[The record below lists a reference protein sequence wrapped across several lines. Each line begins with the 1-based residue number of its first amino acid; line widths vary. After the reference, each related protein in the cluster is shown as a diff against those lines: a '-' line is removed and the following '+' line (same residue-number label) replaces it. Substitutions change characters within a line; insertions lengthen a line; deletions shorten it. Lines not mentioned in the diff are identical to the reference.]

1 MKKIVLIL
9 AALALAGTLSAAAP
23 TERIFVSTDRSAY
36 LAGDAVWCSLTC
48 LDENGLFS
56 NASAV
61 SYVELVSEEG
71 TACTAKIGLLE
82 GRGAG
87 SFRIPVT
94 TPTGTYRILAYTAVN
109 AAENGTP
116 WLAGSRL
123 VTVFNTTS
131 RARVAG
137 NVVIGSG
144 NAPLAQEEHPAAEG
158 LLELSARVRLPKG
171 QSAVLSLHNGGA
183 AASVSLSIYHADDLP
198 EGAREN
204 TPAGFL
210 KALPASVSPVRAF
223 TVENDG
229 EIISARIR
237 GAVLKADDLTLATLS
252 AAGSPTDLYIGRTE
266 GDDRLRFYTSN
277 IYGNREIVC
286 EVAQLDRQEGYIDFE
301 SPFLFP
307 ETGPLPKLMLDPA
320 LRPDLNAR
328 KASLRA
334 EKTRR
339 IDTLITF
346 MTHREDLLLASIPSR
361 RYHLDDYTRFHS
373 VKEILVEIT
382 PELHLRMDH
391 GEPSLQLTYSDA
403 LERRSDRT
411 DNIAVMMDGVLLSD
425 LNLLLN
431 FLRPA
436 ARVRADAAARNRELH
451 HQEELRHRPPLPG
464 QRAGGG
470 FPGRRLPGRL
480 QRRRSGRGG
489 TGPAPAPVL
498 APDPEP
504 GGRFRLPP
512 GIQYAG
518 LRRPFQGRRR
528 RLHGRR
534 EAGLSR
540 ILLRGG
546 IDFSTSLK
554 MTMKSGGP

>member
-1 MKKIVLIL
+1 MKKLIL
-9 AALALAGTLSAAAP
+9 TLTALALAGALSVAAP

-131 RARVAG
+131 RARVVS
-137 NVVIGSG
+137 NVVVGSG
-144 NAPLAQEEHPAAEG
+144 NAPVVQEERPVAEG
-158 LLELSARVRLPKG
+158 QLELSSRIRLQKG
-171 QSAVLSLHNGGA
+171 QSAVLNLHNGGA

-198 EGAREN
+198 EGGREN

-210 KALPASVSPVRAF
+210 KALPASVSTVRAV

-237 GAVLKADDLTLATLS
+237 GTVLNADDLTLATLS
-252 AAGSPTDLYIGRTE
+252 AAGSPTDLYIGRAE

-286 EVAQLDRQEGYIDFE
+286 EVSQLDRQEGYIDFE

-307 ETGPLPKLMLDPA
+307 ETGPLPKLALDPS

-328 KASLRA
+328 KAALRA
-334 EKTRR
+334 EKAHR
-339 IDTLITF
+339 IDTLTTF
-346 MTHREDLLLASIPSR
+346 MTHREDLLLASIPAR

-382 PELHLRMDH
+382 PELHLRTDH
-391 GEPSLQLTYSDA
+391 GVPSILLTYSDV

-431 FLRPA
+431 FDAMLLEDIDIYDQPLVCGRTPLHGIVNFITKKNYVTALHFPASVRVVDFQGVAYPVAYNGAVPEGEGQDLRQLLYWHPILNLEA
-436 ARVRADAAARNRELH
+436 GSDYRLEFNT
-451 HQEELRHRPPLPG
+451 PG
-464 QRAGGG
+464 YA
-470 FPGRRLPGRL
+470 
-480 QRRRSGRGG
+480 
-489 TGPAPAPVL
+489 
-498 APDPEP
+498 
-504 GGRFRLPP
+504 GRFKAVAEGFTEDGKPVY
-512 GIQYAG
+512 QE
-518 LRRPFQGRRR
+518 FTF
-528 RLHGRR
+528 
-534 EAGLSR
+534 EVE
-540 ILLRGG
+540 
-546 IDFSTSLK
+546 
-554 MTMKSGGP
+554 

>member
-431 FLRPA
+431 FDAMLLEDIDIYDQPLVCGRTPLHGIVNFITKKNYVTALHFPASVRVVDFQGVAYPVAYNGAVPEGEGQDLRQLLYWHPILNLEA
-436 ARVRADAAARNRELH
+436 GSDYRLEFNT
-451 HQEELRHRPPLPG
+451 PG
-464 QRAGGG
+464 YA
-470 FPGRRLPGRL
+470 
-480 QRRRSGRGG
+480 
-489 TGPAPAPVL
+489 
-498 APDPEP
+498 
-504 GGRFRLPP
+504 GRFKAVAEGFTEDGKPVY
-512 GIQYAG
+512 QE
-518 LRRPFQGRRR
+518 FTF
-528 RLHGRR
+528 
-534 EAGLSR
+534 EVE
-540 ILLRGG
+540 
-546 IDFSTSLK
+546 
-554 MTMKSGGP
+554 

>member
-9 AALALAGTLSAAAP
+9 AALALAGALSVAAP

-48 LDENGLFS
+48 LDGNGAFS

-144 NAPLAQEEHPAAEG
+144 NAPLAQEGRPAAEG
-158 LLELSARVRLPKG
+158 QLELSSRIRLPKG

-210 KALPASVSPVRAF
+210 KALPASVSTVRAV

-237 GAVLKADDLTLATLS
+237 GTVLKADDLTLATLS

-266 GDDRLRFYTSN
+266 GNDRLRFYTSN

-286 EVAQLDRQEGYIDFE
+286 EVSQLDRQEGYIDFE

-307 ETGPLPKLMLDPA
+307 ETGPLPKLTLDPA

-328 KASLRA
+328 KAALRA

-339 IDTLITF
+339 IDTLTTY
-346 MTHREDLLLASIPSR
+346 MTHREDLLLASIPSH

-382 PELHLRMDH
+382 PELHLRTDH
-391 GEPSLQLTYSDA
+391 GVPSLLLTYSDA

-431 FLRPA
+431 FDAMLLEDIDIYDQPLVCGRTPLHGIVNFITKKNYVTALHFPASVRVVDFQGVAYPVAYNGAVPEGEGQDLRQLLYWHPILNL
-436 ARVRADAAARNRELH
+436 DAGSDYRLEFNT
-451 HQEELRHRPPLPG
+451 PG
-464 QRAGGG
+464 YA
-470 FPGRRLPGRL
+470 
-480 QRRRSGRGG
+480 
-489 TGPAPAPVL
+489 
-498 APDPEP
+498 
-504 GGRFRLPP
+504 GRFKAVAEGFTEDGKPVY
-512 GIQYAG
+512 Q
-518 LRRPFQGRRR
+518 
-528 RLHGRR
+528 
-534 EAGLSR
+534 E
-540 ILLRGG
+540 
-546 IDFSTSLK
+546 FSFEVE
-554 MTMKSGGP
+554 

>member
-1 MKKIVLIL
+1 MKKMILIL
-9 AALALAGTLSAAAP
+9 SALALAGTLSVAAP

-48 LDENGLFS
+48 LDEKGLYS
-56 NASAV
+56 NASAI

-71 TACTAKIGLLE
+71 TACTAKIGLLQ

-131 RARVAG
+131 RARVVN
-137 NVVIGSG
+137 NVVVGSG
-144 NAPLAQEEHPAAEG
+144 NAPVVQEERPVAEG
-158 LLELSARVRLPKG
+158 QLELSSRIRLQKG
-171 QSAVLSLHNGGA
+171 QSAVMNLHNGGA

-198 EGAREN
+198 EGGREN

-210 KALPASVSPVRAF
+210 KALPASVSTTRAVS
-223 TVENDG
+223 VENDG

-237 GAVLKADDLTLATLS
+237 GTVLKADDLTLATLS

-266 GDDRLRFYTSN
+266 GNDRLRFYTSN

-286 EVAQLDRQEGYIDFE
+286 EVSQLDRQEGYIDFE

-307 ETGPLPKLMLDPA
+307 ETGPLPKLTLDPA

-328 KASLRA
+328 KAALRA
-334 EKTRR
+334 EKAHR
-339 IDTLITF
+339 IDTLTTY
-346 MTHREDLLLASIPSR
+346 MTHREDLLLASIPSH

-382 PELHLRMDH
+382 PELHLRTDH
-391 GEPSLQLTYSDA
+391 GVPSLLLTYSDA
-403 LERRSDRT
+403 LDRRSDRT

-431 FLRPA
+431 FDAMLLDDIDIYDQPLVCGRTPLHGIVNFITKKNYVTALHFPASVRVVDFQGVAYPVAYNGAVPEGEGQDLRQLLYWHPILNLEA
-436 ARVRADAAARNRELH
+436 GSDYRLEFNT
-451 HQEELRHRPPLPG
+451 PG
-464 QRAGGG
+464 YA
-470 FPGRRLPGRL
+470 
-480 QRRRSGRGG
+480 
-489 TGPAPAPVL
+489 
-498 APDPEP
+498 
-504 GGRFRLPP
+504 GRFKAVAEGFTEDGKPVY
-512 GIQYAG
+512 QE
-518 LRRPFQGRRR
+518 FTF
-528 RLHGRR
+528 
-534 EAGLSR
+534 EVE
-540 ILLRGG
+540 
-546 IDFSTSLK
+546 
-554 MTMKSGGP
+554 

>member
-9 AALALAGTLSAAAP
+9 TALALAGALSVAAP

-109 AAENGTP
+109 AAESGTP

-144 NAPLAQEEHPAAEG
+144 NAPLAQEGRPAAEG
-158 LLELSARVRLPKG
+158 QLELSSRIRLPKG

-210 KALPASVSPVRAF
+210 KALPASVSTVRAV

-237 GAVLKADDLTLATLS
+237 GTVLKADDLTLATLS

-266 GDDRLRFYTSN
+266 GNDRLRFYTSN

-286 EVAQLDRQEGYIDFE
+286 EVSQLDRQEGYIDFE

-307 ETGPLPKLMLDPA
+307 ETGPLPKLALDQS

-328 KASLRA
+328 KAALRA

-339 IDTLITF
+339 IDTLTTY
-346 MTHREDLLLASIPSR
+346 MTHREDLLLASIPSH

-382 PELHLRMDH
+382 PELHLRTDH
-391 GEPSLQLTYSDA
+391 GVPSLLLTYSDA
-403 LERRSDRT
+403 LDRRSDRT

-425 LNLLLN
+425 LNLLLGFDAMLLEDIDIYDQPLVCGRTPLHGIVN
-431 FLRPA
+431 FITKKNYVTALHFPASVRVVDFQGVAYPVAYNGAVPEGEGQDLRQLLYWHPILNLEA
-436 ARVRADAAARNRELH
+436 GSDYRLEFNT
-451 HQEELRHRPPLPG
+451 PG
-464 QRAGGG
+464 
-470 FPGRRLPGRL
+470 
-480 QRRRSGRGG
+480 
-489 TGPAPAPVL
+489 
-498 APDPEP
+498 
-504 GGRFRLPP
+504 
-512 GIQYAG
+512 YAG
-518 LRRPFQGRRR
+518 HFKAVAEGFTEDGKPIYQEFTF
-528 RLHGRR
+528 
-534 EAGLSR
+534 EVE
-540 ILLRGG
+540 
-546 IDFSTSLK
+546 
-554 MTMKSGGP
+554 

>member
-1 MKKIVLIL
+1 MKKIFLTL
-9 AALALAGTLSAAAP
+9 TALALAGTLSVAAP

-48 LDENGLFS
+48 LDENGLYS
-56 NASAV
+56 NASAI

-71 TACTAKIGLLE
+71 TACTAKIGLLQ

-131 RARVAG
+131 RARVVN
-137 NVVIGSG
+137 NVVVGSG
-144 NAPLAQEEHPAAEG
+144 NAPVVQEERPVAEG
-158 LLELSARVRLPKG
+158 QLELSSRIRLQKG
-171 QSAVLSLHNGGA
+171 QSAVLNLHNGGA

-198 EGAREN
+198 EGGREN

-210 KALPASVSPVRAF
+210 KALPASVTTTRAVS
-223 TVENDG
+223 VENDG

-237 GAVLKADDLTLATLS
+237 GTVLKADDLTLATLS

-286 EVAQLDRQEGYIDFE
+286 EVSQLDRQEGYIDFE

-307 ETGPLPKLMLDPA
+307 ETGPLPKLTLDPA
-320 LRPDLNAR
+320 VRPDLNAR
-328 KASLRA
+328 KAALRA
-334 EKTRR
+334 EKAHR
-339 IDTLITF
+339 IDTLTTY

-382 PELHLRMDH
+382 PEIHLRTDH
-391 GEPSLQLTYSDA
+391 GIPSLLLTYSDA
-403 LERRSDRT
+403 LDRRSDRT

-431 FLRPA
+431 FDAMLLEDIDIYDQPLVCGRTPLHGIVNFITKKNYVTALHFPASVRVVDFQGVAYPVAYNGAVPEGEGQDLRQLLYWHPILNL
-436 ARVRADAAARNRELH
+436 DAGSDYRLEFNT
-451 HQEELRHRPPLPG
+451 PG
-464 QRAGGG
+464 
-470 FPGRRLPGRL
+470 
-480 QRRRSGRGG
+480 
-489 TGPAPAPVL
+489 
-498 APDPEP
+498 
-504 GGRFRLPP
+504 
-512 GIQYAG
+512 YAG
-518 LRRPFQGRRR
+518 HFKAVAEGFTEDGKPVYQEFTF
-528 RLHGRR
+528 
-534 EAGLSR
+534 EVE
-540 ILLRGG
+540 
-546 IDFSTSLK
+546 
-554 MTMKSGGP
+554 

>member
-431 FLRPA
+431 FDAMLLEDIDIYDQPLVCGRTPLHGIVNFITKKNYVTALHFPASVRVVDFQGVAYPVAYNGAVPEGEGQDLRQLLYWHPILNL
-436 ARVRADAAARNRELH
+436 DA
-451 HQEELRHRPPLPG
+451 G
-464 QRAGGG
+464 SDY
-470 FPGRRLPGRL
+470 RLEFN
-480 QRRRSGRGG
+480 
-489 TGPAPAPVL
+489 T
-498 APDPEP
+498 PDYA
-504 GGRFRLPP
+504 GRFKAVAEGFTEDGKPVY
-512 GIQYAG
+512 Q
-518 LRRPFQGRRR
+518 
-528 RLHGRR
+528 
-534 EAGLSR
+534 E
-540 ILLRGG
+540 
-546 IDFSTSLK
+546 FSFEVE
-554 MTMKSGGP
+554 

>member
-1 MKKIVLIL
+1 MKKILLTLSAL
-9 AALALAGTLSAAAP
+9 AFAGALALAEP
-23 TERIFVSTDRSAY
+23 TERLFVSTDRSAY

-48 LDENGLFS
+48 LDGNGRFS

-71 TACTAKIGLLE
+71 TACTAKIGLLD

-131 RARVAG
+131 RARVTS
-137 NVVIGSG
+137 NVVIGNGS
-144 NAPLAQEEHPAAEG
+144 APIAPEERPAAEG
-158 LLELSARVRLPKG
+158 QLELSTRIRVPKG
-171 QSAVLSLHNGGA
+171 QASVLNLHTGGA

-210 KALPASVSPVRAF
+210 KALPASVSTVRA
-223 TVENDG
+223 VSAENDG

-237 GAVLKADDLTLATLS
+237 GTILKTDDVTFATLS

-266 GDDRLRFYTSN
+266 GDNRLRFYTSN

-286 EVAQLDRQEGYIDFE
+286 EVSQLDRQEGYIDFE

-307 ETGPLPKLMLDPA
+307 ETGPLPKLTLDPA
-320 LRPDLNAR
+320 QRPDLNAR
-328 KASLRA
+328 KAALRA
-334 EKTRR
+334 EKSRR
-339 IDTLITF
+339 IDTLTTY
-346 MTHREDLLLASIPSR
+346 MTHREDLLLASIPVR

-373 VKEILVEIT
+373 VKEILVEII
-382 PELHLRMDH
+382 PELRLRTDH
-391 GEPSLQLTYSDA
+391 GVPSFILTYSDV
-403 LERRSDRT
+403 LGQKSDRT

-425 LNLLLN
+425 LNLLLDFDAMLLEDIDIYDQALVCGKTPLHGIVN
-431 FLRPA
+431 FITKKNYVTALHFPANVRVVDFQGVAYPVAYSGAVPEGEGQDLRQLLYWHPILNL
-436 ARVRADAAARNRELH
+436 DAGSDYRIEFTT
-451 HQEELRHRPPLPG
+451 PG
-464 QRAGGG
+464 YA
-470 FPGRRLPGRL
+470 
-480 QRRRSGRGG
+480 
-489 TGPAPAPVL
+489 
-498 APDPEP
+498 
-504 GGRFRLPP
+504 GRFRVVAEGFAADGSP
-512 GIQYAG
+512 I
-518 LRRPFQGRRR
+518 
-528 RLHGRR
+528 
-534 EAGLSR
+534 SR
-540 ILLRGG
+540 A
-546 IDFSTSLK
+546 FTFEVE
-554 MTMKSGGP
+554 

>member
-9 AALALAGTLSAAAP
+9 TALALAGALSVAAP

-56 NASAV
+56 NASAI

-109 AAENGTP
+109 AAESGTP

-144 NAPLAQEEHPAAEG
+144 NAPLAQEGRPAAEG
-158 LLELSARVRLPKG
+158 QLELSSRIRLPKG

-210 KALPASVSPVRAF
+210 KALPASVSTVRAV

-237 GAVLKADDLTLATLS
+237 GTVLKADDLTLATLS

-286 EVAQLDRQEGYIDFE
+286 EVSQLDRQEGYIDFE

-307 ETGPLPKLMLDPA
+307 ETGPLPKLALDQS

-328 KASLRA
+328 KAALRA

-339 IDTLITF
+339 IDTLTTY
-346 MTHREDLLLASIPSR
+346 MTHREDLLLASIPSH

-382 PELHLRMDH
+382 PELHLRTDH
-391 GEPSLQLTYSDA
+391 GVPSLLLTYSDA

-431 FLRPA
+431 FDAMLLEDIDIYDQPLVCGRTPLHGIVNFITKKNYVTALHFPASVRVVDFQGVAYPVAYNGAVPEGEGQDLRQLLYWHPILNL
-436 ARVRADAAARNRELH
+436 DAGSDYRLEFNT
-451 HQEELRHRPPLPG
+451 PG
-464 QRAGGG
+464 YA
-470 FPGRRLPGRL
+470 
-480 QRRRSGRGG
+480 
-489 TGPAPAPVL
+489 
-498 APDPEP
+498 
-504 GGRFRLPP
+504 GRFKAVAEGFTEDEKP
-512 GIQYAG
+512 IYQE
-518 LRRPFQGRRR
+518 FTF
-528 RLHGRR
+528 
-534 EAGLSR
+534 EVE
-540 ILLRGG
+540 
-546 IDFSTSLK
+546 
-554 MTMKSGGP
+554 

>member
-1 MKKIVLIL
+1 MKKILLTLSAL
-9 AALALAGTLSAAAP
+9 AFAGALALAEP

-48 LDENGLFS
+48 LDGNGRFS

-71 TACTAKIGLLE
+71 TACTAKIGLLD

-109 AAENGTP
+109 AAEDGTP

-123 VTVFNTTS
+123 VTVVNTTS
-131 RARVAG
+131 RARVTS
-137 NVVIGSG
+137 NVVIGNG
-144 NAPLAQEEHPAAEG
+144 NAPIAPEERPAAEG
-158 LLELSARVRLPKG
+158 QLELSTRIRVPKG
-171 QSAVLSLHNGGA
+171 QASVLNLHNGGA

-210 KALPASVSPVRAF
+210 KALPASVTTTRAVS
-223 TVENDG
+223 VENDG

-237 GAVLKADDLTLATLS
+237 GTILKTDDVTFATLS
-252 AAGSPTDLYIGRTE
+252 AAGSPTDLYIGRAE

-286 EVAQLDRQEGYIDFE
+286 EVSQLDRQEGYIDFE

-307 ETGPLPKLMLDPA
+307 ETGPLPKLTLDPTQ
-320 LRPDLNAR
+320 RPDLNAR
-328 KASLRA
+328 KAALRA

-339 IDTLITF
+339 IDTLTTF

-391 GEPSLQLTYSDA
+391 GVPSLLLTYSDA
-403 LERRSDRT
+403 LDRRSDRT

-431 FLRPA
+431 FDAMLLDDIDIYDQPLVCGRTPLHGIVNFITKKNYVTALHFPASVRVVDFQGVAYPVAYNGAVPEGEGQDLRQLLYWHPILNLEA
-436 ARVRADAAARNRELH
+436 GSDYRLEFNT
-451 HQEELRHRPPLPG
+451 PG
-464 QRAGGG
+464 YA
-470 FPGRRLPGRL
+470 
-480 QRRRSGRGG
+480 
-489 TGPAPAPVL
+489 
-498 APDPEP
+498 
-504 GGRFRLPP
+504 GRFKAVAEGFTEDGKPVY
-512 GIQYAG
+512 QE
-518 LRRPFQGRRR
+518 FTF
-528 RLHGRR
+528 
-534 EAGLSR
+534 EVE
-540 ILLRGG
+540 
-546 IDFSTSLK
+546 
-554 MTMKSGGP
+554 

>member
-1 MKKIVLIL
+1 MKKIFLTL
-9 AALALAGTLSAAAP
+9 TALALAGTLSVAAP

-109 AAENGTP
+109 AAENGSP

-144 NAPLAQEEHPAAEG
+144 NAPLAQEGRPAAEG
-158 LLELSARVRLPKG
+158 QLELSSRIRLQKG

-210 KALPASVSPVRAF
+210 KALPASVSTVRAV

-237 GAVLKADDLTLATLS
+237 GTVLKADDLTLATLS
-252 AAGSPTDLYIGRTE
+252 AAGSPTDLYIGRAE

-277 IYGNREIVC
+277 IYGNRESVC
-286 EVAQLDRQEGYIDFE
+286 EVSQLDRQEGYIDFE

-307 ETGPLPKLMLDPA
+307 ETGPLPKLTLDPA

-328 KASLRA
+328 KAALRA

-339 IDTLITF
+339 IDTLTTY
-346 MTHREDLLLASIPSR
+346 MTHREDLLLASIPSH

-382 PELHLRMDH
+382 PELHLRTDH
-391 GEPSLQLTYSDA
+391 GVPSLLLTYSDA
-403 LERRSDRT
+403 LDRRSDRT

-425 LNLLLN
+425 LNLLLGFDAMLLEDIDIYDQPLVCGRTPLHGIVN
-431 FLRPA
+431 FITKKNYVTALHFPASVRVVDFQGVAYPVAYNGAVPEGEGQDLRQLLYWHPILNLEA
-436 ARVRADAAARNRELH
+436 GSDYRLEFNT
-451 HQEELRHRPPLPG
+451 PG
-464 QRAGGG
+464 YA
-470 FPGRRLPGRL
+470 
-480 QRRRSGRGG
+480 
-489 TGPAPAPVL
+489 
-498 APDPEP
+498 
-504 GGRFRLPP
+504 GRFKAVAEGFTEDGKPVY
-512 GIQYAG
+512 QE
-518 LRRPFQGRRR
+518 FTF
-528 RLHGRR
+528 
-534 EAGLSR
+534 EVE
-540 ILLRGG
+540 
-546 IDFSTSLK
+546 
-554 MTMKSGGP
+554 

>member
-9 AALALAGTLSAAAP
+9 AALAFAGTLSVAAP

-131 RARVAG
+131 RARVAD

-144 NAPLAQEEHPAAEG
+144 NAPLAQEGRPAAEG
-158 LLELSARVRLPKG
+158 QLELSSRIRLPKG

-210 KALPASVSPVRAF
+210 KALPASVSTVRAV

-237 GAVLKADDLTLATLS
+237 GTVLKADDLTLATLS

-266 GDDRLRFYTSN
+266 GNDRLRFYTSN

-286 EVAQLDRQEGYIDFE
+286 EVSQLDRQEGYIDFE

-307 ETGPLPKLMLDPA
+307 ETGPLPKLTLDPA

-328 KASLRA
+328 KAALRA

-339 IDTLITF
+339 IDTLTTY

-382 PELHLRMDH
+382 PELHLRTDH
-391 GEPSLQLTYSDA
+391 GVPSLLLTYSDA
-403 LERRSDRT
+403 LDRRSDRT

-425 LNLLLN
+425 LNLLLSFDAMLLEDIDIYDQPLVCGRTPLHGIVN
-431 FLRPA
+431 FITKKNYVTALHFPASVRVVDFQGVAYPVAYNGAVPEGEGQDLRQLLYWHPILNL
-436 ARVRADAAARNRELH
+436 DAGSDYRLEFNT
-451 HQEELRHRPPLPG
+451 PG
-464 QRAGGG
+464 YA
-470 FPGRRLPGRL
+470 
-480 QRRRSGRGG
+480 
-489 TGPAPAPVL
+489 
-498 APDPEP
+498 
-504 GGRFRLPP
+504 GRFKAVAEGFTEDGKPVY
-512 GIQYAG
+512 Q
-518 LRRPFQGRRR
+518 
-528 RLHGRR
+528 
-534 EAGLSR
+534 E
-540 ILLRGG
+540 
-546 IDFSTSLK
+546 FSFEVE
-554 MTMKSGGP
+554 

>member
-1 MKKIVLIL
+1 MKKMFLTL
-9 AALALAGTLSAAAP
+9 TALALAGTLSVAAP

-109 AAENGTP
+109 TAENGTP

-131 RARVAG
+131 RARVAD
-137 NVVIGSG
+137 NVLIGSG
-144 NAPLAQEEHPAAEG
+144 NAPLAQEGRPAAEG
-158 LLELSARVRLPKG
+158 QLELSSRIRLPKG

-210 KALPASVSPVRAF
+210 KALPVSVSTVRAV

-237 GAVLKADDLTLATLS
+237 GTVLKADDLTLATLS

-266 GDDRLRFYTSN
+266 GNDRLRFYTSN

-286 EVAQLDRQEGYIDFE
+286 EVSQLDRQEGYIDFE

-307 ETGPLPKLMLDPA
+307 ETGPLPKLALDPA

-328 KASLRA
+328 KAALRA

-339 IDTLITF
+339 IDTLTTY
-346 MTHREDLLLASIPSR
+346 MTHREDLLLASIPSH

-382 PELHLRMDH
+382 PELHLRTDH
-391 GEPSLQLTYSDA
+391 GIPSLLLTYSDA
-403 LERRSDRT
+403 LDRRSDRT

-425 LNLLLN
+425 LNLLLGFDAMLLEDIDIYDQPLVCGRTPLHGIVN
-431 FLRPA
+431 FITKKNYVTALHFPASVRVVDFQGVAYPVAYNGAVPEGEGQDLRQLLYWHPILNL
-436 ARVRADAAARNRELH
+436 DAGSDYRLEFNT
-451 HQEELRHRPPLPG
+451 PG
-464 QRAGGG
+464 
-470 FPGRRLPGRL
+470 
-480 QRRRSGRGG
+480 
-489 TGPAPAPVL
+489 
-498 APDPEP
+498 
-504 GGRFRLPP
+504 
-512 GIQYAG
+512 YAG
-518 LRRPFQGRRR
+518 HFKAVAEGFTEDGKPVYQEFTF
-528 RLHGRR
+528 
-534 EAGLSR
+534 EVE
-540 ILLRGG
+540 
-546 IDFSTSLK
+546 
-554 MTMKSGGP
+554 

>member
-1 MKKIVLIL
+1 MKKMFLTL
-9 AALALAGTLSAAAP
+9 TALALAGTLSVAAP

-48 LDENGLFS
+48 LDENGLYS
-56 NASAV
+56 NASAI

-71 TACTAKIGLLE
+71 TACTAKIGLLQ

-131 RARVAG
+131 RARVVN
-137 NVVIGSG
+137 NVVVGSG
-144 NAPLAQEEHPAAEG
+144 NASLAPEGRPAAEG
-158 LLELSARVRLPKG
+158 LLELSSRIRLQKG
-171 QSAVLSLHNGGA
+171 QPAVLSLHNGGA

-210 KALPASVSPVRAF
+210 KALPASVSTVRAV

-237 GAVLKADDLTLATLS
+237 GTVLKADDLTLATLS

-277 IYGNREIVC
+277 IYGDREIVC
-286 EVAQLDRQEGYIDFE
+286 EVSQLDRQEGYIDFE

-307 ETGPLPKLMLDPA
+307 ETGPLPKLTLDPA

-328 KASLRA
+328 KAALRA

-339 IDTLITF
+339 IDTLTTY
-346 MTHREDLLLASIPSR
+346 MTHREDLLLASIPSH

-382 PELHLRMDH
+382 PELHLRTDH
-391 GEPSLQLTYSDA
+391 GVPSLLLTYSDA
-403 LERRSDRT
+403 LDRRSDRT

-425 LNLLLN
+425 LNLLLGFDAMLLEDIDIYDQPLVCGRTPLHGIVN
-431 FLRPA
+431 FITKKNYVTALHFPASVRVVDFQGVAYPVAYNGAVPEGEGQDLRQLLYWHPILNL
-436 ARVRADAAARNRELH
+436 DAGSDYRLEFNT
-451 HQEELRHRPPLPG
+451 PG
-464 QRAGGG
+464 YA
-470 FPGRRLPGRL
+470 
-480 QRRRSGRGG
+480 
-489 TGPAPAPVL
+489 
-498 APDPEP
+498 
-504 GGRFRLPP
+504 GRFKAVAEGFTEDGKPVY
-512 GIQYAG
+512 Q
-518 LRRPFQGRRR
+518 
-528 RLHGRR
+528 
-534 EAGLSR
+534 E
-540 ILLRGG
+540 
-546 IDFSTSLK
+546 FSFEVE
-554 MTMKSGGP
+554 

>member
-1 MKKIVLIL
+1 MKKMFLTL
-9 AALALAGTLSAAAP
+9 TALALAGTLSVAAP

-109 AAENGTP
+109 AAESGTP

-144 NAPLAQEEHPAAEG
+144 NAPLAQEGRPAAEG
-158 LLELSARVRLPKG
+158 QLELSARIRLPKG
-171 QSAVLSLHNGGA
+171 QPAVLSLHNGGA

-210 KALPASVSPVRAF
+210 KALPASVSTVRAV

-237 GAVLKADDLTLATLS
+237 GTVLKADDLTLATLS

-266 GDDRLRFYTSN
+266 GNDRLRFYTSN
-277 IYGNREIVC
+277 IYGDREIVC
-286 EVAQLDRQEGYIDFE
+286 EVSQLDRQEGYIDFE

-307 ETGPLPKLMLDPA
+307 ETGPLPKLTLDPA

-328 KASLRA
+328 KAALRA

-339 IDTLITF
+339 IDTLTTF

-382 PELHLRMDH
+382 PELHLRTDH
-391 GEPSLQLTYSDA
+391 GVPSLLLTYSDA

-425 LNLLLN
+425 LNLLLGFDAMLLEDIDIYDQPLVCGRTPLHGIVN
-431 FLRPA
+431 FITKKNYVTALHFPASVRVVDFQGVAYPVAYNGAVPEGEGQDLRQLLYWHPILNLDTGSDY
-436 ARVRADAAARNRELH
+436 RLEFNT
-451 HQEELRHRPPLPG
+451 PG
-464 QRAGGG
+464 YA
-470 FPGRRLPGRL
+470 
-480 QRRRSGRGG
+480 
-489 TGPAPAPVL
+489 
-498 APDPEP
+498 
-504 GGRFRLPP
+504 GRFKAVAEGFTEDGKPVY
-512 GIQYAG
+512 Q
-518 LRRPFQGRRR
+518 
-528 RLHGRR
+528 
-534 EAGLSR
+534 E
-540 ILLRGG
+540 
-546 IDFSTSLK
+546 FSFEVE
-554 MTMKSGGP
+554 

>member
-1 MKKIVLIL
+1 MKKMFLTL
-9 AALALAGTLSAAAP
+9 TALALAGTLSVAAP

-48 LDENGLFS
+48 LDENGLYS
-56 NASAV
+56 NASAI

-71 TACTAKIGLLE
+71 TACTAKIGLLQ

-131 RARVAG
+131 RARVVN
-137 NVVIGSG
+137 NVVVGSG
-144 NAPLAQEEHPAAEG
+144 NAPVVQEERPVAEG
-158 LLELSARVRLPKG
+158 QLELSSRIRLQKG
-171 QSAVLSLHNGGA
+171 QSAVLNLHNGGA

-198 EGAREN
+198 EGGREN

-210 KALPASVSPVRAF
+210 KALPASVTTTRAVS
-223 TVENDG
+223 VENDG

-237 GAVLKADDLTLATLS
+237 GTVLKADDLTLATLS

-286 EVAQLDRQEGYIDFE
+286 EVSQLDRQEGYIDFE

-307 ETGPLPKLMLDPA
+307 ETGPLPKLALDPS

-328 KASLRA
+328 KAALRA

-339 IDTLITF
+339 IDTLTTY

-382 PELHLRMDH
+382 PELHLRTDH
-391 GEPSLQLTYSDA
+391 GVPTLLLTYSDA

-425 LNLLLN
+425 LNLLLGFDAMLLEDIDIYDQPLVCGRTPLHGIVN
-431 FLRPA
+431 FITKKNYVTALHFPASVRVVDFQGVAYPVAYNGAVPEGEGQDLRQLLYWHPILNL
-436 ARVRADAAARNRELH
+436 DA
-451 HQEELRHRPPLPG
+451 G
-464 QRAGGG
+464 SDY
-470 FPGRRLPGRL
+470 RLEFN
-480 QRRRSGRGG
+480 
-489 TGPAPAPVL
+489 T
-498 APDPEP
+498 PDYA
-504 GGRFRLPP
+504 GRFKAVAEGFTEDGKPVY
-512 GIQYAG
+512 Q
-518 LRRPFQGRRR
+518 
-528 RLHGRR
+528 
-534 EAGLSR
+534 E
-540 ILLRGG
+540 
-546 IDFSTSLK
+546 FSFEVE
-554 MTMKSGGP
+554 

>member
-158 LLELSARVRLPKG
+158 LLELSARVRLPKR

-286 EVAQLDRQEGYIDFE
+286 EVAQLDRKEGYIDFE

-431 FLRPA
+431 FDAMLLEDIDIYDQPLVCGRTPLHGIVNFITKKNYVTALHFPANVRVVDFQGVAYPVAYNGAVPEGEGQDLRQLLYWHPILNLEA
-436 ARVRADAAARNRELH
+436 GSDYRLEFNT
-451 HQEELRHRPPLPG
+451 PG
-464 QRAGGG
+464 YA
-470 FPGRRLPGRL
+470 
-480 QRRRSGRGG
+480 
-489 TGPAPAPVL
+489 
-498 APDPEP
+498 
-504 GGRFRLPP
+504 GRFKAVAEGFTEDGKPVY
-512 GIQYAG
+512 Q
-518 LRRPFQGRRR
+518 
-528 RLHGRR
+528 
-534 EAGLSR
+534 E
-540 ILLRGG
+540 
-546 IDFSTSLK
+546 FSFEVE
-554 MTMKSGGP
+554 

>member
-1 MKKIVLIL
+1 MKKMFLTL
-9 AALALAGTLSAAAP
+9 TALALAGTLSVAAP

-71 TACTAKIGLLE
+71 TACTAKIGLLQ

-109 AAENGTP
+109 AAENGAP

-144 NAPLAQEEHPAAEG
+144 NAPLAQEGRPAAEG
-158 LLELSARVRLPKG
+158 LLELSARIRVPKG
-171 QSAVLSLHNGGA
+171 QPAVLSLHNGGA

-210 KALPASVSPVRAF
+210 KALPASVSTVRAV

-237 GAVLKADDLTLATLS
+237 GTVLKADDLTLATLS
-252 AAGSPTDLYIGRTE
+252 AAGSPTDLYIGRAE

-286 EVAQLDRQEGYIDFE
+286 EVSQLDRQEGYIDFE

-307 ETGPLPKLMLDPA
+307 ETGPLPKLTLDPA

-328 KASLRA
+328 KAALRA

-339 IDTLITF
+339 IDTLTTY
-346 MTHREDLLLASIPSR
+346 MTHREDLLLASIPSH

-382 PELHLRMDH
+382 PELHLRTDH
-391 GEPSLQLTYSDA
+391 GVPSLLLTYSDA

-425 LNLLLN
+425 LNLLLGFDAMLLEDIDIYDQPLVCGRTPLHGIVN
-431 FLRPA
+431 FITKKNYVTALHFPASVRVVDFQGVAYPVAYNGAVPEGEGQDLRQLLYWHPILNLDTGSDY
-436 ARVRADAAARNRELH
+436 RLEFNT
-451 HQEELRHRPPLPG
+451 PG
-464 QRAGGG
+464 YA
-470 FPGRRLPGRL
+470 
-480 QRRRSGRGG
+480 
-489 TGPAPAPVL
+489 
-498 APDPEP
+498 
-504 GGRFRLPP
+504 GRFKAVAEGFTEDGKPVY
-512 GIQYAG
+512 Q
-518 LRRPFQGRRR
+518 
-528 RLHGRR
+528 
-534 EAGLSR
+534 E
-540 ILLRGG
+540 
-546 IDFSTSLK
+546 FSFEVE
-554 MTMKSGGP
+554 